1 MAALGVSPTSTIA
14 EKVSFGIDS
23 GAAVTAI
30 PRALGADYP
39 ITEKPSGARYLSATG
54 ETISDEGQRKLMVQ
68 TGGTLRG
75 IKGRVTG
82 VRRPL
87 LSVFDM
93 VKSGH
98 RVVFEQDQH
107 GNDISHAVHIESGKT
122 VKFTQRQ
129 RTWDLDVSV
138 VPASEVVEMSK
149 KLVKELPGPPAAP
162 LCSVGTCSS
171 CGQQRDKV
179 RFCPFGRQARP

>member
-1 MAALGVSPTSTIA
+1 MAALGVSPTSASA

-39 ITEKPSGARYLSATG
+39 ITEKPSGAKYLSATG

-98 RVVFEQDQH
+98 RVVFEPDIHETSNLATHIHVSRTRTCCDDIPDDEDDENDDDDDATGCDSDQ
-107 GNDISHAVHIESGKT
+107 
-122 VKFTQRQ
+122 
-129 RTWDLDVSV
+129 
-138 VPASEVVEMSK
+138 
-149 KLVKELPGPPAAP
+149 
-162 LCSVGTCSS
+162 
-171 CGQQRDKV
+171 
-179 RFCPFGRQARP
+179 